1 MASRKKSGSWF
12 SRFSQFASRL
22 TGTPIAFG
30 FAVLIILIWI
40 VSGPLFGYSDTWQL
54 IINTSTTI
62 ITFLMVFLIQSTQNR
77 DSEALQIKIDE
88 LIRAISGADNSL
100 INLEEMEPEELDRIR
115 NRFIKLAAQASD
127 QLKERQD
134 ESNPAA

>member
-1 MASRKKSGSWF
+1 
-12 SRFSQFASRL
+12 
-22 TGTPIAFG
+22 
-30 FAVLIILIWI
+30 
-40 VSGPLFGYSDTWQL
+40 
-54 IINTSTTI
+54 
-62 ITFLMVFLIQSTQNR
+62 MVFLIQSTQNR

>member
-12 SRFSQFASRL
+12 SRFSQFSSRL
-22 TGTPIAFG
+22 AGTPVAFG

-88 LIRAISGADNSL
+88 LIRAIAGADNSL

-115 NRFIKLAAQASD
+115 DRFMKLAGQATD
-127 QLKERQD
+127 ELKEREN
-134 ESNPAA
+134 ESNPAT